1 MYTSQAYASAF
12 KKLLTFDGR
21 ASRSEFWQVYPVF
34 LLIVVF
40 VHFFSLFFLD
50 AFYKPARDQCPLQV
64 IYLFF
69 LSFGVSLFIS
79 FCHLPLLVRRF
90 HDTGLSGILAIPAIF
105 PPFSLLIVLIC
116 CIRAGDKGDNR
127 FGPDPLANNS

>member
-1 MYTSQAYASAF
+1 MYIAQAYASAF

-34 LLIVVF
+34 ILIVFFVQFISVF
-40 VHFFSLFFLD
+40 LFFAL
-50 AFYKPARDQCPLQV
+50 YYEARHQTPLQV
-64 IYLFF
+64 IYLLFMT
-69 LSFGVSLFIS
+69 FGVNLFIS
-79 FCHLPLLVRRF
+79 VCHLPLIFRRL

-116 CIRAGDKGDNR
+116 CIKAGDKGDNR
-127 FGPDPLANNS
+127 FGPDPLANND